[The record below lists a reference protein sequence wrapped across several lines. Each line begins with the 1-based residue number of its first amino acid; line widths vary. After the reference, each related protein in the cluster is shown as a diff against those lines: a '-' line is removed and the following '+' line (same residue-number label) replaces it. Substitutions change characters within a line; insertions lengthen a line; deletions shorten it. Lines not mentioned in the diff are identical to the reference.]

1 MIRSSGIN
9 TICIRCG
16 DRVDSK
22 ISMRNGLFDESL
34 VGNHRAS
41 SNGFFDVEFVIPFS
55 GQMLYYII
63 MTMLSDNRTVL
74 LIGMYRGFLE
84 TVMEKGD
91 ALRVLGLFE
100 DEEPEIIRKKYR
112 DLIRKYHPDITGSA
126 DVYLKKTQQLTQAYR
141 LLKAEGYLAATPY
154 QTEWGIREN
163 KAAFIRR
170 PLFMEEEL
178 SGSGMIVDT
187 GIIGRYY
194 WDPEMEPFSLLLR
207 SVNAA
212 VQKILSPYME
222 EDLTDDSQISKLR
235 IKLLHLLIQQFVD
248 PYEAIRII
256 DFVKPAE
263 GYNYQY
269 RVNCHVK
276 KTGNRLKRECQAAE
290 YTVRLKGNN
299 LVADCDEGESVISFT
314 ENALYYIITPMILQG
329 AAEGVLRLVE
339 DTDSTSRRNYRKG
352 ELLLTV
358 DESKGWDA
366 TEKINEEIRRILALL

>member
-1 MIRSSGIN
+1 M
-9 TICIRCG
+9 
-16 DRVDSK
+16 D
-22 ISMRNGLFDESL
+22 
-34 VGNHRAS
+34 
-41 SNGFFDVEFVIPFS
+41 
-55 GQMLYYII
+55 
-63 MTMLSDNRTVL
+63 
-74 LIGMYRGFLE
+74 
-84 TVMEKGD
+84 KGD

-112 DLIRKYHPDITGSA
+112 DLVRKYHPDMTGSE
-126 DVYLKKTQQLTQAYR
+126 DVYLEKTQQLTQAYR
-141 LLKAEGYLAATPY
+141 LLKVEGYVAATRH
-154 QTEWGIREN
+154 QKEWGIKEN
-163 KAAFIRR
+163 KAAFARR

-212 VQKILSPYME
+212 VQKILSSYME
-222 EDLTDDSQISKLR
+222 EELTDDSQISRVR
-235 IKLLHLLIQQFVD
+235 IKLLHLLIQEFVD
-248 PYEAIRII
+248 PYEAIRTI
-256 DFVKPAE
+256 DYVKPAE
-263 GYNYQY
+263 GNKYQY

-276 KTGNRLKRECQAAE
+276 KTGSRIKRERQKTE

-299 LVADCDEGESVISFT
+299 LVADCGEGESVISFT

-339 DTDSTSRRNYRKG
+339 DAGGTKRRNYQNG
-352 ELLLTV
+352 ELLLAV

-366 TEKINEEIRRILALL
+366 TEKINEEIRKMLAGLG